1 MKAIIL
7 AAGKGTRLNPL
18 TKYRPKHLL
27 PIAGKTL
34 LERIIIELKKA
45 GVEEIG
51 LIVGYMKD
59 EIQRMIGDGSKYN
72 VKISYIVQEAQ
83 LGTAHA
89 IKMAEKYVD
98 NERFIVVYGDITVNS
113 EIILKAINRHEEAK
127 AATTIISTEVEDPW
141 NYGVLDVDQEGMLV
155 NIVEKPERGMEP
167 SRQINAGI
175 YVMEGGK
182 IFNAINR
189 TNISKRGEYEI
200 TDTFKELIKSGEKI
214 AVCKIPGK
222 WWKDVGRPW
231 DLLEANE
238 EEMSKIE
245 YNGKVLIG
253 LGSVIGDGCII
264 NPPVII
270 GAECKIGCN
279 SIIGPYTYIGDHIEV
294 GFGSKILGSIV
305 MDNTVIMNDVEI
317 GYSII
322 ASNCIIEGDVKL
334 EYEAKDGG
342 KVKMRIKGVDVDTG
356 RDRMGSVVGD
366 YSFIGCG
373 SIIAPGTTI
382 HPNSIIPR
390 RRLIYFDVDGI
401 L

>member
-34 LERIIIELKKA
+34 LEKTIIELKRA
-45 GVEEIG
+45 GIEEIG

-59 EIQRMIGDGSKYN
+59 EIKRRIGDGSKYN
-72 VKISYIVQEAQ
+72 VKIDYIFQEAQ

-89 IKMAEKYVD
+89 IKMAEEYVN

-113 EIILKAINRHEEAK
+113 EVILKAIDRHEKTK
-127 AATTIISTEVEDPW
+127 AATTIVSTEVEDPW
-141 NYGVLDVDQEGMLV
+141 NYGVLHVDQYGMLINV
-155 NIVEKPERGMEP
+155 IEKPERGVEP
-167 SRQINAGI
+167 SKQVNAGI
-175 YVMEGGK
+175 YVMEGRK
-182 IFNAINR
+182 VFKAIDR
-189 TNISKRGEYEI
+189 TKISKRGEYEI

-214 AVCKIPGK
+214 AVCNISGK

-238 EEMSKIE
+238 EEMSKPE
-245 YNGKVLIG
+245 YSGKILIG
-253 LGSVIGDGCII
+253 LGSVIGSGCII

-270 GAECKIGCN
+270 GVGCKLDRN
-279 SIIGPYTYIGDHIEV
+279 SIIGPYTYIGDYVEI
-294 GFGSKILGSIV
+294 GFGSKIFESIV
-305 MDNTVIMNDVEI
+305 MDNTVIMDNVEI

-322 ASNCIIEGDVKL
+322 ASNCIIESDVKF
-334 EYEAKDGG
+334 EYKAKGG
-342 KVKMRIKGVDVDTG
+342 GNVKMRIKGVDMDTG
-356 RDRMGSVVGD
+356 RDKMGSVVGD

-373 SIIAPGTTI
+373 SIISSGTTI
-382 HPNSIIPR
+382 YPNSIIPR

-401 L
+401 F